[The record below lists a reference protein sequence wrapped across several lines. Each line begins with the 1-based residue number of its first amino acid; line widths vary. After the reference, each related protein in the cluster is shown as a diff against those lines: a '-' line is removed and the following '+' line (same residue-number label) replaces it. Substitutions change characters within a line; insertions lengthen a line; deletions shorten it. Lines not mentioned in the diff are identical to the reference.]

1 MSTIPNHLLQE
12 ISKSLPGATDK
23 QVEDFAKLV
32 ISLENINS
40 FVKQFP
46 EDCKPYQDFL
56 NRAAKALNYKNPY
69 RIAVIGITGAGKS
82 TLINAMLGR
91 DLVLMKDVGKPATG
105 AALKIF
111 LDPDSEPRKS
121 SGDLS

>member
-40 FVKQFP
+40 FVKEFP

-56 NRAAKALNYKNPY
+56 NRAAKALNYKNP
-69 RIAVIGITGAGKS
+69 A
-82 TLINAMLGR
+82 L
-91 DLVLMKDVGKPATG
+91 LVFVC
-105 AALKIF
+105 
-111 LDPDSEPRKS
+111 
-121 SGDLS
+121 